1 MDVLS
6 FFSKLLVATPC
17 IYPLQANPTKQASEK
32 QKQTTKMQRID
43 MKRASLIMYAFVASK
58 SCFVFVEKFTIHFV
72 LAVVLLVDSSN
83 RDKRQRQ
90 SKNTS
95 ETFRGCPS
103 RLKLRR
109 IWDTEYLFFS
119 MTLETI
125 EQ

>member
-17 IYPLQANPTKQASEK
+17 IYPLQANPTQQASEK
-32 QKQTTKMQRID
+32 QKQTTKMQRIEIE
-43 MKRASLIMYAFVASK
+43 ASPPYYILSLLT
-58 SCFVFVEKFTIHFV
+58 SCFLFVEKSTIQFV